1 MSLWRPAEVVAV
13 IDLAT
18 VLDSPE
24 RETRFA
30 CLVFDALATASAL
43 FQL

>member
-18 VLDSPE
+18 VIDSPE

-30 CLVFDALATASAL
+30 GRVFGALATASAL